1 MMVPEGRKENRRH
14 NSAAEFSTKWLKQHQ
29 VKQQQVQGEVRDV
42 PGTADTI
49 RTGRDQV
56 AVSVA

>member
-1 MMVPEGRKENRRH
+1 MMAPDGRKENRRR
-14 NSAAEFSTKWLKQHQ
+14 NSAAEFSTKWLKQHE
-29 VKQQQVQGEVRDV
+29 VKQQQVQGEVR
-42 PGTADTI
+42 DTI